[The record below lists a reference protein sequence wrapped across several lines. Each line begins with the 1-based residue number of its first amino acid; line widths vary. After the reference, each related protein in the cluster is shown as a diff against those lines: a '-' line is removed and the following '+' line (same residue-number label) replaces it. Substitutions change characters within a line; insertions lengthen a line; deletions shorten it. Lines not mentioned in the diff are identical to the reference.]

1 MKKTEIKKQMEAL
14 KIEHLESFKN
24 LLQDVKKELLKHN
37 NKTFRSPLKDEILN
51 NLKEVLKEKYNNS
64 FITIYNN
71 NLYISYDFYFSYYN
85 FEKLFLNYSNL
96 RWFSSEKEKHYYT
109 TTEKTNYNYNIIF
122 ESNKIINNNIDDIL
136 KDLDHQIEKNNNKM
150 LTFDQDMENLEK
162 YYNLICET
170 REKFN
175 NINHET
181 RAFFGSDGGC
191 DYIPSFKNN
200 YFKNYNYYYLSY
212 DFNFDVEK
220 MIDNLESSKFYLNN
234 QKNIYN
240 INIID
245 DHYLELY
252 FFKYKHDENI
262 ETENKIIY
270 DLINNNIVYNNFDS
284 LIFNNFDNLDR
295 LSDDDFSGLEKKAK
309 NKMLKLKNNDNLIFN
324 KNDFKISD
332 EICFISS
339 NDLHGFYFPNLFIKY
354 HDVINNINYKF
365 LAIAFLNGE
374 AVAVFDSEK
383 DGSLLVL

>member
-64 FITIYNN
+64 YISIYNN
-71 NLYISYDFYFSYYN
+71 NLYINYDFYFYFYDL
-85 FEKLFLNYSNL
+85 EKLFLKDSNL
-96 RWFSSEKEKHYYT
+96 KYFSSEKEKHYYT
-109 TTEKTNYNYNIIF
+109 TTEKENYSYNIIF
-122 ESNKIINNNIDDIL
+122 ESNKINNNNIDGII
-136 KDLDHQIEKNNNKM
+136 KDLDYQIEKINNKM
-150 LTFDQDMENLEK
+150 LTFDQDIENLEK
-162 YYNLICET
+162 YYNLIDET

-181 RAFFGSDGGC
+181 RAFFGGDGGC
-191 DYIPSFKNN
+191 EYIPYLKNN
-200 YFKNYNYYYLSY
+200 YFKNYNYYLSY
-212 DFNFDVEK
+212 DFNFNIEK
-220 MIDNLESSKFYLNN
+220 MIDNLETSNFYLNN

-240 INIID
+240 INIIN

-252 FFKYKHDENI
+252 FFKYKHDENT

-270 DLINNNIVYNNFDS
+270 DLINNNIIYNNFDN

-295 LSDDDFSGLEKKAK
+295 LPDDDFSGLEKKVK
-309 NKMLKLKNNDNLIFN
+309 IKMLKLKNNDDIIFN
-324 KNDFKISD
+324 KNDFRISD
-332 EICFISS
+332 EMCFISS
-339 NDLHGFYFPNLFIKY
+339 SDLHGFYFPNLFIKY
-354 HDVINNINYKF
+354 NDIFNNNYNF
-365 LAIAFLNGE
+365 LSIAFLNGE
-374 AVAVFDSEK
+374 AVAVFESEK